1 MFEVFKK
8 ELKELLRDRKT
19 LIFVV
24 ALPVAIFPLLFAV
37 MAFISSQA
45 ALEAE
50 QEVHTYA
57 IINGNY
63 AQDFTD
69 KVFYHKSFALYKGD
83 ETFNTVEDLTK
94 AVKAGTIDMG
104 IYLPS
109 DAKQTLDDA
118 KQSEWQVVYNDAK
131 AINFLFDRVK
141 ELAKEYGDT
150 LRTNKLLSFG
160 VSE

>member
-63 AQDFTD
+63 AQEFTD
-69 KVFYHKSFALYKGD
+69 KVFYHKSFA
-83 ETFNTVEDLTK
+83 
-94 AVKAGTIDMG
+94 
-104 IYLPS
+104 
-109 DAKQTLDDA
+109 
-118 KQSEWQVVYNDAK
+118 
-131 AINFLFDRVK
+131 
-141 ELAKEYGDT
+141 
-150 LRTNKLLSFG
+150 
-160 VSE
+160 